1 MPDGVVKWDSHMTLQ
16 ALLNALTTFILGSML
31 LFELMLLRSSHYR
44 CSMKKRI
51 LKDFAK
57 VKGKHV
63 ARNLFF
69 KYLQFN

>member
-63 ARNLFF
+63 GRNLFF